1 MRGMKLLRYFV
12 QGSLLAVI
20 IACGSGD
27 EVVTDV
33 SDPEACIGNLE
44 CSLIANPDGIY
55 SVDDLVAVGY
65 KKSRQFETNTLP
77 MAQVAWYGFFNQR
90 DIEVWVYESHE
101 QALEFG
107 VEPAEVAISRS
118 RGQDLGPIVLAR
130 YPAYVVYG
138 NLVMLCQIEL
148 ATCEALIAEMD

>member
-12 QGSLLAVI
+12 QGSLLAVV

-27 EVVTDV
+27 EVAVDV
-33 SDPEACIGNLE
+33 SDAGECIGNLE

-65 KKSRQFETNTLP
+65 KKSRQFETATLP
-77 MAQVAWYGFFNQR
+77 MAQEAWYGFFNQR

-107 VEPAEVAISRS
+107 VESAEEAISRR
-118 RGQDLGPIVLAR
+118 RGQFFSFIKAR
-130 YPAYVVYG
+130 YPAYAVYG

>member
-1 MRGMKLLRYFV
+1 MRRLKLLRYFV

-55 SVDDLVAVGY
+55 SIDDLVAVGY
-65 KKSRQFETNTLP
+65 KKSRQFETATLP
-77 MAQVAWYGFFNQR
+77 MAQEAWYGFFNQR

-107 VEPAEVAISRS
+107 VEPAEVAISKR
-118 RGQDLGPIVLAR
+118 RGQLGGFVQAR
-130 YPAYVVYG
+130 YPAYAVYG

-148 ATCEALIAEMD
+148 ATCEALIAEID